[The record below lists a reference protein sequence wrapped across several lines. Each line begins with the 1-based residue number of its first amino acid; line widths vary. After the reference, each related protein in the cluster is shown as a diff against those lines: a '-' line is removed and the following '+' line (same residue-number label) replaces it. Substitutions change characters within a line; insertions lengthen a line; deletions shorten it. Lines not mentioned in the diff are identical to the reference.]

1 MGYPDGI
8 QKHTSKQY
16 GTEAFKCRI
25 AHMYMMFCYADI
37 LNQSSTKISVF
48 DDYAE
53 KLLVT
58 INSIILKFELWDIGM
73 NAIL

>member
-1 MGYPDGI
+1 MVP
-8 QKHTSKQY
+8 KCFRAEKCMFW
-16 GTEAFKCRI
+16 AFKSRI
-25 AHMYMMFCYADI
+25 ARMYMFCYADI
-37 LNQSSTKISVF
+37 LHQSQTKISVF

-53 KLLVT
+53 KLLVP

>member
-1 MGYPDGI
+1 
-8 QKHTSKQY
+8 
-16 GTEAFKCRI
+16 
-25 AHMYMMFCYADI
+25 MYMMFYYADI

-58 INSIILKFELWDIGM
+58 ISSIILKFELWDIGM